1 MTSTHVLPG
10 LTPSVLPEVRPGV
23 LHDVA
28 TKVFYYSLV
37 ATVFVFISILLTG
50 AHP

>member
-10 LTPSVLPEVRPGV
+10 LTPSVLPEVRPDV
-23 LHDVA
+23 LRDVA

>member
-10 LTPSVLPEVRPGV
+10 VAPSVLPEVRSGV
-23 LHDVA
+23 LPDVA
-28 TKVFYYSLV
+28 AKVFYYSLV
-37 ATVFVFISILLTG
+37 ATVFIFVSILLTG

>member
-10 LTPSVLPEVRPGV
+10 VIPSVLSQDRSRV
-23 LHDVA
+23 LRDVA
-28 TKVFYYSLV
+28 TKTLYFSLV
-37 ATVFVFISILLTG
+37 AIVFVFVSILLTG